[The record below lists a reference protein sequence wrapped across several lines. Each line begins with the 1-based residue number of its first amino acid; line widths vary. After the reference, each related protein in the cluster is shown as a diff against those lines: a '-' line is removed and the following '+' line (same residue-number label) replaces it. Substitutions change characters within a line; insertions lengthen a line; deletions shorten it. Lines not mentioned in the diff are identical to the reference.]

1 MWPREAYAQPA
12 KVPRVGLLSLGNPE
26 PYWTYLR
33 EGFRDAGY
41 VDGKNVQ
48 LDFRS
53 ADGKANVLAHHAA
66 ELAGAK
72 VDLIVAVQT
81 PAVQA
86 AMKATTAIPIV
97 MIAGA
102 PVETGVVASLNRPG
116 GNVTGASATGPELA
130 AKTLEV
136 MREILP
142 SLRRV
147 AALING
153 GDLGFGKPL
162 LEQIQL
168 AARSLAI
175 GVQPLIVRSSEE
187 LDGAFGAMV
196 RAHAQAAIVQP
207 SLPRARVLELALRHR
222 VPTCSPNAGWTAAGA
237 FMSYGPDLRELC
249 RNAVGY
255 ADRIFKGSR
264 PADLPVQQP
273 TRFEL
278 LINQKTARA
287 IGITVPPSVLLRADK
302 VIE

>member
-1 MWPREAYAQPA
+1 MWPLGLLAQPA

-26 PYWTYLR
+26 PYWSYLR
-33 EGFRDAGY
+33 DAFRDAGY
-41 VDGKNVQ
+41 LAGKNIH

-53 ADGKANVLAHHAA
+53 ADGKPNVLAEHAA
-66 ELAGAK
+66 ELARTK
-72 VDLIVAVQT
+72 VDLIIAVQT

-86 AMKATTAIPIV
+86 AMKATTAIPVV

-116 GNVTGASATGPELA
+116 GNVTGVSATGPELA

-136 MREILP
+136 MREIVP

-153 GDLGFGKPL
+153 GALGFGKPL

-168 AARSLAI
+168 ASRALAI
-175 GVQPLIVRSSEE
+175 EVQPLIVRAPEE
-187 LDGAFGAMV
+187 LDGAFASMV
-196 RAHAQAAIVQP
+196 KANAQAAVVQP
-207 SLPRARVLELALRHR
+207 SLPRARVLELALKHR